1 MAAEGAETNA
11 HPPRALR
18 RGALL
23 AVSLLAIACQRGE
36 VSHFRV
42 PKEAPPPAVDP
53 GPAAATADEGGLRWT
68 LPAGWKEVPGGGPMR
83 YATLTAPVSGKL
95 EVTVIRLPGP
105 AGGELPNVNRWR
117 NQLGLPPIGEAE
129 LPAARKVLGTKA
141 GELNVYDFTSGDK
154 RSRTIAGS
162 AAVQGE
168 SWFLKMTGD
177 ADAVAKARAAFLDLL
192 GSIHLEPR

>member
-1 MAAEGAETNA
+1 MAF
-11 HPPRALR
+11 
-18 RGALL
+18 
-23 AVSLLAIACQRGE
+23 SLLAIACQREE
-36 VSHFRV
+36 VAHFRV
-42 PKEAPPPAVDP
+42 PKEAPPPAVAPADDP
-53 GPAAATADEGGLRWT
+53 GTAAATAAEGGLRWT
-68 LPAGWKEVPGGGPMR
+68 LPAGWKEAPGGGPMR
-83 YATLTAPVSGKL
+83 YATITAPVSGKL

-162 AAVQGE
+162 AEFQGE

-177 ADAVAKARAAFLDLL
+177 ADAVAKARAAFLELL
-192 GSIHLEPR
+192 GSIRLEAR